1 MTDGFDLDDMQGII
15 DEFMVESDELMSQLD
30 ADLVTIEKSPDDLEL
45 LNKIF
50 RSAHTIKGSSGFLGF
65 THLSSLTHRMEDVLN
80 RLRKGE
86 LALSAGMIDVLLE
99 CVDILKEML
108 ADIAENGQETE
119 RDLTDILAKLNNA
132 EKGMQSTTQGNATPV
147 KTESKQKKTG
157 KTKAATKKTS
167 GKKKA
172 ASPRKK
178 KKDKTQKGEP
188 SETAVIETDEGT
200 SQSAPEIYPETET
213 VAAQSSQEN
222 KLDVARKKEFLDRRK
237 ADTTIR
243 VDVQRLDG
251 LMNMVGE
258 LVLGRNA
265 LVQLDRNIGM
275 RWEGE
280 EEIEKLSQATTQ
292 VSFVTTELQMA
303 VMQLRMLPIGNVF
316 NKFPRVVRD
325 LARDQGKKIDLK
337 LIGEDTELDKTV
349 IEEIGDPLVH
359 LVRNSCDH
367 GIEPPDV
374 RRELGKPETGI
385 IELAAAQEGSN
396 IIIKITDD
404 GRGID
409 VDRVSAKAVEKGL
422 AMPDEIAAMSDRDIM
437 RFIFN
442 PGFSTAA
449 VVTDVSGRGVGM
461 DVVRTNIEKLNG
473 TIDIESEKNQ
483 GTKIIIKLPLTLA
496 IIQGLLVRVQG
507 DVFIIPLSS
516 VFETVKISARDISH
530 VNKREVIRL
539 RDTVLPILNL
549 REVLFTGF
557 LQEERKTLYVVVVGF
572 AEKRLGLIVD
582 ELIGQEEVVIKSM
595 GDYLGNTPGVAG
607 ATIMGDG
614 RIRLIVDVGGLFKL
628 VTSAC

>member
-15 DEFMVESDELMSQLD
+15 DEFMVEADELMSQLD
-30 ADLVTIEKSPDDLEL
+30 ADLVTIEKDPDDLEL
-45 LNKIF
+45 LNRIF
-50 RSAHTIKGSSGFLGF
+50 RSAHTIKGTSGFLGF
-65 THLSSLTHRMEDVLN
+65 THLSNLTHHMEDVLN

-86 LALSAGMIDVLLE
+86 LTLSPDMMDVLLE
-99 CVDILKEML
+99 CVDILKEIL

-119 RDLTDILAKLNNA
+119 RDLTDILAKLSNA
-132 EKGMQSTTQGNATPV
+132 ENGMQSTTQGKSSSV
-147 KTESKQKKTG
+147 KAASKQKKTG
-157 KTKAATKKTS
+157 KTKAATKKAS
-167 GKKKA
+167 SKKSA
-172 ASPRKK
+172 ASSRKK
-178 KKDKTQKGEP
+178 KKATEQDEP
-188 SETAVIETDEGT
+188 SEVAVTASVEET
-200 SQSAPEIYPETET
+200 PEATPDIHPETET

-280 EEIEKLSQATTQ
+280 EEVEKLSQATTQ

-325 LARDQGKKIDLK
+325 LARDKGKKIDLK
-337 LIGEDTELDKTV
+337 LIGEETELDKTV

-367 GIEPPDV
+367 GIETPDV
-374 RRELGKPETGI
+374 RRELGKPETGT

-437 RFIFN
+437 KFILN

-496 IIQGLLVRVQG
+496 IIQGLLVKVQD

-516 VFETVKISARDISH
+516 VSETVKINSDDINY
-530 VNKREVIRL
+530 VNKMEVIRL
-539 RDTVLPILNL
+539 RDKVLPILNL
-549 REVLFTGF
+549 REVLFTGYS
-557 LQEERKTLYVVVVGF
+557 QEKQENPYVVVVGF

-582 ELIGQEEVVIKSM
+582 SLLGQEEVVIKSM
-595 GDYLGNTPGVAG
+595 GDYLGSTSGIAG